1 MNKILILIIMSF
13 AIFIC
18 GCNEDNGNK
27 IPPAGSVRGKTLEIE
42 PYGSK
47 TDLKE
52 SKEPSKKSTAGTVRG
67 KTMEIEPYK

>member
-13 AIFIC
+13 AIFMY

-27 IPPAGSVRGKTLEIE
+27 IPPAGSVRGKTLDID

-52 SKEPSKKSTAGTVRG
+52 SKAPTRNSTAGTVKG